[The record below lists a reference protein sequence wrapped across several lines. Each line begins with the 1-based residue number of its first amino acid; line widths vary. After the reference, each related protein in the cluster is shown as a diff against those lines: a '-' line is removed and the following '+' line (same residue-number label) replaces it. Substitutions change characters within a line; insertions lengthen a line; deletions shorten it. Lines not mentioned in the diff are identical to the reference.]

1 MMTRNTF
8 AVATLAAACAACAA
22 PLQRATPRTPAAD
35 ERTSSPPKA
44 TGRPTI
50 GVAFGG
56 EVVRA
61 SASPAY
67 LGSEDCVDPEEAFV
81 ASLSACHMLTF
92 LALCTK
98 ERLVVESY
106 EDDAVGH
113 LEKDA
118 NGKMAITRVILR
130 PRIVF
135 SGGDPSQDVL
145 DKLHHDSH
153 EMCFIA
159 SSVKTEVTVE
169 AV

>member
-1 MMTRNTF
+1 MSEHTAKVVWNRGDREFTYQKYSRDHEWRF
-8 AVATLAAACAACAA
+8 
-22 PLQRATPRTPAAD
+22 D
-35 ERTSSPPKA
+35 
-44 TGRPTI
+44 
-50 GVAFGG
+50 GG

-106 EDDAVGH
+106 EDDAVGL
-113 LEKDA
+113 LEKNAD
-118 NGKMAITRVILR
+118 GKMAVTRVTLR
-130 PRIVF
+130 PRIVY
-135 SGGDPSQDVL
+135 SGGDPSQETL
-145 DKLHHDSH
+145 DKLHHDAH

-159 SSVKTEVTVE
+159 SSVKTEITV
-169 AV
+169 VPV

>member
-1 MMTRNTF
+1 MSEHTAKVVWNRGDREFTYQKYSRDHEWRF
-8 AVATLAAACAACAA
+8 
-22 PLQRATPRTPAAD
+22 D
-35 ERTSSPPKA
+35 
-44 TGRPTI
+44 
-50 GVAFGG
+50 GG

-67 LGSEDCVDPEEAFV
+67 MGGEDCVDPEEAFV

-118 NGKMAITRVILR
+118 DGKMAITRVTLR
-130 PRIVF
+130 PTIVF
-135 SGGDPSQDVL
+135 SGGDPSQETL

-159 SSVKTEVTVE
+159 SSVKTEITVE
-169 AV
+169 PV

>member
-1 MMTRNTF
+1 MSEHTAN
-8 AVATLAAACAACAA
+8 VAWKRGDHEFTY
-22 PLQRATPRTPAAD
+22 QKYSRDHEWRFD
-35 ERTSSPPKA
+35 
-44 TGRPTI
+44 
-50 GVAFGG
+50 GG

-67 LGSEDCVDPEEAFV
+67 LGGEANVDPEEAFI
-81 ASLSACHMLTF
+81 AALSACHMLTF

-106 EDDAVGH
+106 DDNAVGV
-113 LEKDA
+113 LEKDGD
-118 NGKMAITRVILR
+118 GKMSITRVTLR

-135 SGGDPSQDVL
+135 SGGDPSQETL

-159 SSVKTEVTVE
+159 SSVKTEITVE
-169 AV
+169 PV

>member
-1 MMTRNTF
+1 MSEHTAKVIWNRG
-8 AVATLAAACAACAA
+8 
-22 PLQRATPRTPAAD
+22 
-35 ERTSSPPKA
+35 EREFTYQKYS
-44 TGRPTI
+44 RDHEWR
-50 GVAFGG
+50 FDGG

-118 NGKMAITRVILR
+118 NGKMAVTRVVLQ

-135 SGGDPSQDVL
+135 SGGDPLQDVL

>member
-1 MMTRNTF
+1 MSEHTATIAWTRGDRDFTYQGYSRDHDWRF
-8 AVATLAAACAACAA
+8 
-22 PLQRATPRTPAAD
+22 D
-35 ERTSSPPKA
+35 
-44 TGRPTI
+44 
-50 GVAFGG
+50 GG
-56 EVVRA
+56 TVVRA

-67 LGSEDCVDPEEAFV
+67 LGGEGCVDPEEAFI

-106 EDDAVGH
+106 QDDAVGY

-118 NGKMAITRVILR
+118 DGKMAMTRVVLH

-135 SGGDPSQDVL
+135 SGGDPSAETI

-159 SSVKTEVTVE
+159 SSVKTSISVE
-169 AV
+169 PV

>member
-1 MMTRNTF
+1 MSEHTARVIWNRGDREFTYQKYSRDHEWRF
-8 AVATLAAACAACAA
+8 DGGAVV
-22 PLQRATPRTPAAD
+22 P
-35 ERTSSPPKA
+35 
-44 TGRPTI
+44 
-50 GVAFGG
+50 
-56 EVVRA
+56 A

-67 LGSEDCVDPEEAFV
+67 MGGEAHVDPEEAFV

-113 LEKDA
+113 LEKNAD
-118 NGKMAITRVILR
+118 GKMAVTRVTLR
-130 PRIVF
+130 PNIVF
-135 SGGDPSQDVL
+135 SGGDPSQETL

-159 SSVKTEVTVE
+159 SSVKTDITVE
-169 AV
+169 PV

>member
-1 MMTRNTF
+1 MSEHTAKIIWSRGDHEFTYQKYSRDHEWRF
-8 AVATLAAACAACAA
+8 
-22 PLQRATPRTPAAD
+22 D
-35 ERTSSPPKA
+35 
-44 TGRPTI
+44 
-50 GVAFGG
+50 GG

-67 LGSEDCVDPEEAFV
+67 LGGEDRVDPEEAFV

-106 EDDAVGH
+106 EDDAVGF
-113 LEKDA
+113 LEK
-118 NGKMAITRVILR
+118 NGDGQMAITRVALR
-130 PRIVF
+130 PKIVF
-135 SGGDPSQDVL
+135 SGGDPSQETL
-145 DKLHHDSH
+145 DKLHHNSH

-159 SSVKTEVTVE
+159 SSVKTQVTVE

>member
-1 MMTRNTF
+1 MSEHTAKVVWNRGDHEFTYQKYSRDHEWRF
-8 AVATLAAACAACAA
+8 
-22 PLQRATPRTPAAD
+22 
-35 ERTSSPPKA
+35 E
-44 TGRPTI
+44 
-50 GVAFGG
+50 GG
-56 EVVRA
+56 QTVRA
-61 SASPAY
+61 SASPQY
-67 LGSEDCVDPEEAFV
+67 MGSEDCVDPEEAFV

-118 NGKMAITRVILR
+118 DGKMAVTRVTLR
-130 PRIVF
+130 PNIVF
-135 SGGDPSQDVL
+135 SGGDPSQETL

-159 SSVKTEVTVE
+159 SSVKTEISVE
-169 AV
+169 KT

>member
-1 MMTRNTF
+1 MSEHTAKVVWNRGDREFTYQKYSRDHEWRF
-8 AVATLAAACAACAA
+8 
-22 PLQRATPRTPAAD
+22 
-35 ERTSSPPKA
+35 K
-44 TGRPTI
+44 
-50 GVAFGG
+50 GG
-56 EVVRA
+56 QTVRA
-61 SASPAY
+61 SASPQY
-67 LGSEDCVDPEEAFV
+67 MGGEDCVDPEEAFV

-118 NGKMAITRVILR
+118 DGKMAITSVTLR
-130 PRIVF
+130 PNIVF
-135 SGGDPSQDVL
+135 SGGDPSQETL

-159 SSVKTEVTVE
+159 SSVKTEISVE
-169 AV
+169 